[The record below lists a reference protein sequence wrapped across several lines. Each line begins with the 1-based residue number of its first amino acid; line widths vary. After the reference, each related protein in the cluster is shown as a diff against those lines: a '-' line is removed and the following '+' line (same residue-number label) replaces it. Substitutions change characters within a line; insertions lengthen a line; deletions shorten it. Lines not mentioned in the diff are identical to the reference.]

1 MRGNCPGA
9 LKQSPVL
16 AWLAMLFVRVR
27 GRALLLGLLPIWLSV
42 QACGAVYPEIAT
54 PERPAGTR
62 RLDPPPPED
71 LVFLKF
77 AKAVIPPRTRDGR
90 QWDSVGG
97 SAPDPFAKLLID
109 DREILV
115 TPVQANTLTPTW
127 PYQKV
132 GNYRIPRNVPVRV
145 ELWDSNA
152 INNHPICV
160 ESINNILSEASDDR
174 NLELRCDSGAV
185 IELVVQPAHAKFG
198 IGLYYELRTYDI
210 RVTRVVSESPA
221 ARANL
226 KRGDQ
231 LLKIQGHDVKGMDQ
245 ETARSLIN
253 ANVSTG
259 VTFAVKRLDGR
270 TEDVT
275 LKDGPMYPAVDEE
288 VTVE

>member
-1 MRGNCPGA
+1 M
-9 LKQSPVL
+9 L
-16 AWLAMLFVRVR
+16 ASLAMLSVTVR
-27 GRALLLGLLPIWLSV
+27 GLAQLLGLLPLWLSM
-42 QACGAVYPEIAT
+42 QACGAVYPEITT
-54 PERPAGTR
+54 PVRPAGTR

-71 LVFLKF
+71 LVYLKF
-77 AKAVIPPRTRDGR
+77 AKAVIPSRTRDGR

-97 SAPDPFAKLLID
+97 SAPDPFAKLIID
-109 DREILV
+109 EKEILV

-127 PYQKV
+127 PDQKG

-160 ESINNILSEASDDR
+160 ESINNILSEASDDQ

-226 KRGDQ
+226 KREDQ
-231 LLKIQGHDVKGMDQ
+231 LVKIQGHEVKGMDQ
-245 ETARSLIN
+245 ETARSLVN
-253 ANVSTG
+253 SNVSTG
-259 VTFAVKRLDGR
+259 VTFTVKHPDGQ
-270 TEDVT
+270 TEDIT

-288 VTVE
+288 VSVE

>member
-1 MRGNCPGA
+1 
-9 LKQSPVL
+9 
-16 AWLAMLFVRVR
+16 MLSRVR
-27 GRALLLGLLPIWLSV
+27 GLTRLLGLLPLWLLV
-42 QACGAVYPEIAT
+42 QACGAVYPEVAT
-54 PERPAGTR
+54 PVRPAGTR
-62 RLDPPPPED
+62 RLDPVPPGD
-71 LVFLKF
+71 LVYLKF
-77 AKAVIPPRTRDGR
+77 AGAVIPPRTRDGR

-97 SAPDPFAKLLID
+97 SAPDPFAKLIVDEKEL
-109 DREILV
+109 LV

-127 PYQKV
+127 PDQKV

-160 ESINNILSEASDDR
+160 ASINDLLDEATNER
-174 NLELRCDSGAV
+174 NREVRCDSGASL
-185 IELVVQPAHAKFG
+185 ELVVQPAHAKFG
-198 IGLYYELRTYDI
+198 IGLYYELGTYDI
-210 RVTRVVSESPA
+210 HVTRVVGESPA

-226 KRGDQ
+226 RRGDQ
-231 LLKIQGHDVKGMDQ
+231 LLKIQGRDVKGMDQ

-259 VTFAVKRLDGR
+259 VTFTVKHPGGT

-275 LKDGPMYPAVDEE
+275 LKDGPMYPAIDEE